1 MNGASGSDRVSFIEI
16 PIILLLSILTFHN
29 LFNVNARWS
38 VKFCIDKRVGFM
50 KEFDQKYAEMEI
62 ENLPNTDISCY

>member
-1 MNGASGSDRVSFIEI
+1 MDTYDFI
-16 PIILLLSILTFHN
+16 IIYSTFHN